1 MTRTAS
7 LTRSSAPPPSTTR
20 APPCAQSFIA
30 EAVGTIFSK
39 PDVSDHE
46 LFKKAGVTGWSADVV
61 PRSQRGKLVAR
72 ISTFNQTLRETLD
85 KAKA

>member
-1 MTRTAS
+1 M
-7 LTRSSAPPPSTTR
+7 
-20 APPCAQSFIA
+20 
-30 EAVGTIFSK
+30 
-39 PDVSDHE
+39 
-46 LFKKAGVTGWSADVV
+46 V